1 MANNRAYRRVLSRWT
16 SIVPRTVRLD
26 LETANMDRSPSRTTS
41 IRFLLTA
48 TLAIAAACSGGAP
61 DAPAPRPSPA
71 AIDSSLAVATFDTA
85 WAIIYRT
92 HFDTT
97 FNGVDWLAVR
107 NELRPRARSATTVPE
122 LRATLEEM
130 VERLGQSHFAIIPQQ
145 AADAFNPYEEENVG
159 DKVGYMGIRFRLI
172 GERMVVT
179 RVDEGSAVEAAGV
192 EPGWIIVAVRGD
204 SVRHLLAEARESRSR
219 YSEEYMTWARVQGR
233 LGGTPGD
240 TVMMRFL
247 DASERPRGVPI
258 VLEADARQPVKF
270 GNLPTFFSDVES
282 YEVSSTERGVRVG
295 VIWFNFWMAP
305 LMREID
311 EAIDEFRGLDGI
323 VIDLRGNAGGVA
335 LMVAGLAGHFLDE
348 PLSLG
353 TYKTRQV
360 TLNIRANPRRVNT
373 RGERVSPYEGP
384 VAILIDEASGSASEL
399 FAGGMQAVGRARVFG
414 TTSVGAVL
422 PATMDRLPNDDVLYH
437 AFAEFVTAEGMTLEG
452 RGVIPD
458 EPVALTRDALL
469 AGDDPVLEAA
479 VGWIAERRRA
489 GGNTP
494 DH

>member
-1 MANNRAYRRVLSRWT
+1 MAGRSSRSVLGS
-16 SIVPRTVRLD
+16 
-26 LETANMDRSPSRTTS
+26 
-41 IRFLLTA
+41 LLVSTG
-48 TLAIAAACSGGAP
+48 LGLAAACSGGAP
-61 DAPAPRPSPA
+61 DAAGPQPSPA
-71 AIDSSLAVATFDTA
+71 AIDSALALATFDSA

-97 FNGVDWLAVR
+97 FNGVDWFALKE
-107 NELRPRARSATTVPE
+107 ELRPRARSARAVPE

-145 AADAFNPYEEENVG
+145 AVDAFNPYEEENVG
-159 DKVGYMGIRFRLI
+159 ERVGYMGIRFRLI
-172 GERMVVT
+172 GQRMVVT
-179 RVDEGSAVEAAGV
+179 GVDEGSNVEAAGV
-192 EPGWIIVAVRGD
+192 EPGWIIVSVRGD
-204 SVRHLLAEARESRSR
+204 SVTHLLAEARESQSR
-219 YSEEYMTWARVQGR
+219 YSEKYMTWARVQGR

-240 TVMMRFL
+240 TVRMGFI
-247 DASERPRGVPI
+247 DASDDPHEVWI
-258 VLEADARQPVKF
+258 VLEPDARQPVKF
-270 GNLPTFFSDVES
+270 GNLPTFFSDVET
-282 YEVSSTERGVRVG
+282 YEVSSVDHGVDVG

-305 LMREID
+305 LMRQID
-311 EAIDEFRGLDGI
+311 AAIDEFRDLDGI

-348 PLSLG
+348 PVSLG

-360 TLNIRANPRRVNT
+360 TLNIRANPRRVNA
-373 RGERVSPYEGP
+373 RGERVSPYGGP

-437 AFAEFVTAEGMTLEG
+437 AFAEFVTADGVTLEG

-458 EPVALTRDALL
+458 QPVVLTRDALV
-469 AGDDPVLEAA
+469 AREDPVLDAA
-479 VGWIAERRRA
+479 IRWIAGQRHA
-489 GGNTP
+489 AASTP